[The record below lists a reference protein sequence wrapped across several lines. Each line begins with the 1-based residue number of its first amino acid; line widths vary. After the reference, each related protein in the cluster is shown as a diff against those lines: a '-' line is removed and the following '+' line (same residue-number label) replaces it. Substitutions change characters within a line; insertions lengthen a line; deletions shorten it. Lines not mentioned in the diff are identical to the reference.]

1 MSILLNLKQ
10 SYLAVIAAVAL
21 SIVLLFI
28 DSKINKKEASKA
40 TYLKTAFIVG
50 ITSIFVVYVNTL
62 KGKIDE
68 EIISGIPPF

>member
-1 MSILLNLKQ
+1 MSFLLNLKQ
-10 SYLAVIAAVAL
+10 SYNIVIVAVAV
-21 SIVLLFI
+21 SAIFIFI
-28 DSKINKKEASKA
+28 DSKINKKTATRT

-50 ITSIFVVYVNTL
+50 LVSIFIVYVNTL